1 MLMFTGG
8 LGTLRPTEFWGA
20 LSSLDYRGFRRSDRS
35 GVWIRYPKAAP
46 KQPFHSPKH
55 PKRVKITALLR
66 ALSFFFKKQSTF
78 ESKNVQKSL
87 CPYGP
92 FHIIQNNF
100 KKNMQKSQCPYGPFH
115 FPLTKKM
122 FLIKNTWKNHRALA
136 DLFILSDKK
145 IFLKM
150 CKITVP
156 LRIFQFFFK
165 KTLFV
170 SFQKRQQTTIPSQR
184 INFYLAT
191 NLKKTP

>member
-100 KKNMQKSQCPYGPFH
+100 KKKHAKITMPLRTFPFSVNKKNVSNKKHVKKSPCPCGPFH
-115 FPLTKKM
+115 IVWHENIL
-122 FLIKNTWKNHRALA
+122 KNVQNHRAPT
-136 DLFILSDKK
+136 DLS
-145 IFLKM
+145 IFLQKNII
-150 CKITVP
+150 C
-156 LRIFQFFFK
+156 
-165 KTLFV
+165 FV
-170 SFQKRQQTTIPSQR
+170 QTTSKNHHTLTENKIVSCNKP
-184 INFYLAT
+184 
-191 NLKKTP
+191 